1 LVLDASLTLAWYFDD
16 EANSAVDSVLA
27 DVVRHGAFVPPLWR
41 LEVANGFQSAPAE
54 RKRA

>member
-41 LEVANGFQSAPAE
+41 LEVANGFGLADAAG
-54 RKRA
+54 RD